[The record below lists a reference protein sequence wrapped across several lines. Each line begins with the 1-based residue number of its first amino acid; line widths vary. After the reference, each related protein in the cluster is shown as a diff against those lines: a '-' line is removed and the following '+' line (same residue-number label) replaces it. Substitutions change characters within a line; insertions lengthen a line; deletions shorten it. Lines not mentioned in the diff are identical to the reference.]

1 MSQRDKLAVAKLVV
15 VGIAECEGW
24 FGGEAKAFQTKGNS
38 PAKTQKLKTA
48 GCVSVGKTN
57 GRWVFPPD
65 LFEEFTWG
73 IFLPVEV
80 RERLSH
86 DPDDS
91 VVIVTYW

>member
-48 GCVSVGKTN
+48 GCVSVGKTL
-57 GRWVFPPD
+57 GGED
-65 LFEEFTWG
+65 SLEEGVAVHSSILAWRIPMDRGARQATVHGVAKSW
-73 IFLPVEV
+73 
-80 RERLSH
+80 
-86 DPDDS
+86 
-91 VVIVTYW
+91 T